1 MYSNQAEAGPIASR
15 DEVDKV
21 NFLNLQCDIST
32 DKSHPKIPL
41 SDSALRERLVDVL
54 VSCNAA
60 LHTTKHLTD
69 NYVSF
74 IAVYHGKNDILQ
86 RLFRKTFLTQA
97 KQRNV
102 FKN

>member
-1 MYSNQAEAGPIASR
+1 MYTNQAEASPIPATIDSTPGH

-21 NFLNLQCDIST
+21 NFLNLQCDISV
-32 DKSHPKIPL
+32 DKSLPKTQL
-41 SDSALRERLVDVL
+41 SDSDLRKRLVDVL

-74 IAVYHGKNDILQ
+74 NEKVLDA
-86 RLFRKTFLTQA
+86 F
-97 KQRNV
+97 KQTSV
-102 FKN
+102 